1 MAANL
6 RELSP
11 NSKDENALNDSL
23 QTVPGRERK
32 NTISSLQ
39 YTETTTEK
47 MPILDDKH
55 EILEN
60 KDIPNEKS
68 NFNTTID
75 NTDPHKRNRL
85 VLISSNIESIH
96 LRSFLEEL
104 KNTKEEYLYLYQFAS
119 LQDEVSLLHLTS
131 LNFHTL
137 NILIDYNQN
146 FVPHMQLL
154 TNFISQNSTYIKS
167 FKEITYHIQFSG
179 QKKWSDYLDNE
190 KTQYY
195 SFLSTLGAVASS
207 QVMHC
212 SIINKYSPDTMFLTE
227 KDELI
232 KLGKEINEDIQLWPN
247 LKILDYSGNY
257 IRLLPG
263 VRLPDTLEILN
274 IGGGFSLETLT
285 SFKMPKN
292 LKTLIAYNG
301 SITSVDNI
309 SFPFT
314 LKSLSLKNNKLYF
327 INGIEYPIGLELL
340 DVSNNRVESLKGVT
354 FPPNLKRLL
363 LSDNPIDCIKGVRF
377 PDSIEYM
384 DVSYIPNESMFGVK
398 FPDLLQYLNLQ
409 KSMTNP
415 RGLKLPMALKELNL
429 ADNSVNSINS
439 LKLPNSIEIL
449 NLANNSIKTLNKVQ
463 FPLSLK
469 ELYLGN
475 NLITTLKNV
484 SFPPDLETLDIGMQ
498 ANFEDN
504 DKRITTLKDVI
515 FPLNLKVLRLSYHA
529 IKSLESIDFPSSLTV
544 LTLSYNELK
553 LIRNVHFGSNLK
565 VLDLSG
571 NQELFNI
578 DRLFVPDSVKDLRI
592 PSQLIPN
599 LPPYIIKRAN
609 NKDIIITKSLPY

>member
-1 MAANL
+1 MATNPSD
-6 RELSP
+6 LSP
-11 NSKDENALNDSL
+11 NSKDETALNDSL
-23 QTVPGRERK
+23 QKDPSREVE
-32 NTISSLQ
+32 NAISSLQ
-39 YTETTTEK
+39 YTESSAEQ
-47 MPILDDKH
+47 MPALEDKH
-55 EILEN
+55 EILD
-60 KDIPNEKS
+60 KAIPNEKS
-68 NFNTTID
+68 GFNTTI
-75 NTDPHKRNRL
+75 NNNGPHKRSRL
-85 VLISSNIESIH
+85 VLISTNVESVH

-104 KNTKEEYLYLYQFAS
+104 KNRKEEYLYLYQFAS
-119 LQDEVSLLHLTS
+119 LEDQVSLLHLTS

-137 NILIDYNQN
+137 NILIEYNQN
-146 FVPHMQLL
+146 FVPHTQLL
-154 TNFISQNSTYIKS
+154 TNFISQNSVYIKS

-179 QKKWSDYLDNE
+179 QRKWSEYSENE
-190 KTQYY
+190 KAQYY
-195 SFLSTLGAVASS
+195 SFLSTLGAVAGS

-263 VRLPDTLEILN
+263 VRLPDTLEVLN

-327 INGIEYPIGLELL
+327 INAIEYPIGLEQL
-340 DVSNNRVESLKGVT
+340 DVSNNRVESLRGVT
-354 FPPNLKRLL
+354 FPPNLKKLL
-363 LSDNPIDCIKGVRF
+363 LSDNPIDCIKGVKF
-377 PDSIEYM
+377 PDTIEYM

-398 FPDLLQYLNLQ
+398 FPDMLQYLNLQ

-429 ADNSVNSINS
+429 ADNNVNSINP

-449 NLANNSIKTLNKVQ
+449 NLASNSVKTLNKVQ
-463 FPLSLK
+463 FPLALR

-484 SFPPDLETLDIGMQ
+484 SFPLGLEVLDVGMQ

-515 FPLNLKVLRLSYHA
+515 FPPSLKVLRLSYHA
-529 IKSLESIDFPSSLTV
+529 IKSLESIDFPSSLTE

-553 LIRNVHFGSNLK
+553 LIRNVHFGNNLR

-599 LPPYIIKRAN
+599 LPPYIIKRTN